1 MSVGAATVPGRP
13 RPLAPRKLT
22 VLELRLAWREPVGLI
37 LGVAVPIILLLIFG
51 LSSSFQKRIVAGN
64 PITWRTELAPVLI
77 GLVLVLIALISL
89 PIPIVTQRENR
100 FLRRLSTTPVSPSW
114 LLAAQVAVN
123 LLLALVAIVMIVVGD
138 SVFFGVDAPQ
148 QVAGFILSV
157 LLATTSLF
165 ALATG
170 CRRRG
175 PQRPGGRCDGKRA
188 ALSPAVLRRPLAAAP
203 EDGPADAPHQRP
215 DAARCRRPRDAQL
228 DAGITPHARVAR
240 SDGQL
245 DRHRRI
251 RRGQAVQMGVA
262 TRPR

>member
-1 MSVGAATVPGRP
+1 MSVGAATIPGRP
-13 RPLAPRKLT
+13 RRLALRKLT
-22 VLELRLAWREPVGLI
+22 VLELKLAWREPVGLI
-37 LGVAVPIILLLIFG
+37 LGVAVPIMLLLIFG

-89 PIPIVTQRENR
+89 PIPIVSQRENR

-157 LLATTSLF
+157 LLATMSLF
-165 ALATG
+165 ALG
-170 CRRRG
+170 LVV
-175 PQRPGGRCDGKRA
+175 A
-188 ALSPAVLRRPLAAAP
+188 A
-203 EDGPADAPHQRP
+203 
-215 DAARCRRPRDAQL
+215 
-228 DAGITPHARVAR
+228 VAR
-240 SDGQL
+240 SARAAGAMGSVLLYPLLFFAGLWQPRQRMTPLMLHISDLTPLGA
-245 DRHRRI
+245 
-251 RRGQAVQMGVA
+251 AVHAMLNSMQGSFPTLGSLAVMAGWTAIAGFAAVKLF
-262 TRPR
+262 RWE